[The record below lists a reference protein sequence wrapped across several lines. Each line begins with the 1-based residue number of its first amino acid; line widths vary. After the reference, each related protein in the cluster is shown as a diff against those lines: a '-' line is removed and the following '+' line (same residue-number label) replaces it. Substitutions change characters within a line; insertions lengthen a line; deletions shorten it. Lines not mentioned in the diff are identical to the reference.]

1 MDDKIILKMTGI
13 EKRFKG
19 VYALKNFNF
28 SLKEGE
34 ILALIGENGAGK
46 STLMKILSG
55 IYEKDSGTI
64 EYFGKQLEVNSPK
77 EAEEKGI
84 SIVHQELNLMN
95 HLTVAQNIFI
105 GHEPLNSIG
114 LIDDNLMIKKA
125 KSIFKGMNVDINP
138 SDKIGSLTVGKQQL
152 VEIAKALVEGGVR
165 VLEINVEN
173 PSLYGAIQEVSKY
186 ATVCAGGI
194 ITATQADYAI
204 KSGAKLFASPIFQM
218 NLVKFCKN
226 KRTPLIMTATTPN
239 EAYTAWKAG
248 TKLIKISPANPM
260 GGAEYIEDLL
270 RPMKFLN
277 VIAAGSIKLNEIPS
291 YLNSGVKAVGI
302 GRDFYTDAN
311 YSQIT
316 KRAQY
321 ACEQTTV

>member
-1 MDDKIILKMTGI
+1 MNPFERISA
-13 EKRFKG
+13 EKVFAVLR
-19 VYALKNFNF
+19 
-28 SLKEGE
+28 
-34 ILALIGENGAGK
+34 I
-46 STLMKILSG
+46 
-55 IYEKDSGTI
+55 
-64 EYFGKQLEVNSPK
+64 
-77 EAEEKGI
+77 
-84 SIVHQELNLMN
+84 
-95 HLTVAQNIFI
+95 
-105 GHEPLNSIG
+105 HET
-114 LIDDNLMIKKA
+114 KKA
-125 KSIFKGMNVDINP
+125 KDIIKALY
-138 SDKIGSLTVGKQQL
+138 DGGIKT
-152 VEIAKALVEGGVR
+152 VEI
-165 VLEINVEN
+165 VLETPEMVKVMEEIANQNER
-173 PSLYGAIQEVSKY
+173 PMLM
-186 ATVCAGGI
+186 AGGI
-194 ITATQADYAI
+194 ITQRQADIAI
-204 KSGAKLFASPIFQM
+204 KSGCVVIVSPIFQM